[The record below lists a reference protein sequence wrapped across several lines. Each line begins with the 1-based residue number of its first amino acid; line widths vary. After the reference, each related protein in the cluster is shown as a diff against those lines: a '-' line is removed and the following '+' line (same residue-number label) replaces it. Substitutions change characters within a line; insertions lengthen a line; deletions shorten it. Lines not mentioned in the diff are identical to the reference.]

1 MGKRRRRL
9 KPGGPRKQY
18 TSTRQLRMLNL
29 HHKTVFKYHLTR
41 LLDDSEMR
49 EDHRQTFIANIL
61 SKASQAS
68 IDDAKDYINSVVDEG
83 HLEEDRVRE
92 IFKLLDRYTIHR

>member
-18 TSTRQLRMLNL
+18 TSTRQLKMLNL
-29 HHKTVFKYHLTR
+29 RHKDVFKYHLTR
-41 LLDDSEMR
+41 ILERSEMR

-68 IDDAKDYINSVVDEG
+68 IEEAKDYIALVVDQG
-83 HLEEDRVRE
+83 HIEEERAQD
-92 IFKLLDRYTIHR
+92 IHHLLDRYATHR